1 MVNLPGVM
9 QANEFDSSDE
19 EPIQD
24 DQTPF
29 QISWLALS
37 SVYCSQ
43 FLGVCSLPGCRFKD
57 VRRNLQ
63 KDIEELKRYGT
74 QDIFVLCTRGELS
87 KYRVPNLLDCYR
99 QHGIIVHHHPI
110 LDGDTPDIAN
120 CCTILE
126 ELRGCLESNRKTLI
140 HCYGGLGRSCLIA
153 ACLLLQLSD
162 AMEPQEAIESLRD
175 LRGSGAIQTIKVRR
189 LERGEG
195 ILKWRRPLVGL
206 CLCTRISLHEKM
218 ALSF

>member
-1 MVNLPGVM
+1 M

-24 DQTPF
+24 DQIPF

-43 FLGVCSLPGCRFKD
+43 FLGVCSLPGTFFICKC
-57 VRRNLQ
+57 LGLLA
-63 KDIEELKRYGT
+63 EELKRYGT

-87 KYRVPNLLDCYR
+87 KYRVPNLLNSYQ

-110 LDGDTPDIAN
+110 PDGDTPDIAN

-126 ELRGCLESNRKTLI
+126 ELRGCLENNRKTLI
-140 HCYGGLGRSCLIA
+140 
-153 ACLLLQLSD
+153 Q
-162 AMEPQEAIESLRD
+162 
-175 LRGSGAIQTIKVRR
+175 
-189 LERGEG
+189 
-195 ILKWRRPLVGL
+195 
-206 CLCTRISLHEKM
+206 
-218 ALSF
+218 

>member
-1 MVNLPGVM
+1 M

-24 DQTPF
+24 DQIPF

-87 KYRVPNLLDCYR
+87 KYRVPNLLNSYQ

-110 LDGDTPDIAN
+110 PDGDTPDIAN

-126 ELRGCLESNRKTLI
+126 ELRGCLENNRKTLI
-140 HCYGGLGRSCLIA
+140 HCYGGLGRSCLILSPKPEG
-153 ACLLLQLSD
+153 CQKLQT
-162 AMEPQEAIESLRD
+162 PQKGNGAETTISQNAQTALEM
-175 LRGSGAIQTIKVRR
+175 LRGQPVKV
-189 LERGEG
+189 LN
-195 ILKWRRPLVGL
+195 
-206 CLCTRISLHEKM
+206 
-218 ALSF
+218 